1 MAARNINSSRAGKI
15 DNNITSVQCDGL
27 AVMKMVKHCHEESLS
42 NMDVAQGALLGLVVD
57 KRLEITN
64 CFPFPKS
71 SDETMDEEEY
81 QLEMMR
87 RLRRVNVDHFHVGW
101 YQSAD
106 VGNFLSHPLLE
117 SQYHYQTSI
126 EESVVVI
133 YDTQKSA
140 RGFLTLKAY
149 RLTPQAIAMYKD
161 GDFTPDALRQ
171 LKMGYE
177 HLFAE
182 VPIVI
187 KNSAL
192 TNIMMSELAEMIPEE
207 EGSHFLD
214 LGTAS
219 VLENQLRCLMDRVDE
234 LNQEASKFNKF
245 QQQVIRQEQEKHRML
260 AKNAQENQ
268 TRISKDEKPVSE
280 EEINK
285 LFKPLPVPSRI
296 NPMIVSGQINTYSQ
310 HISQFCSQSL
320 AKLYM
325 TQSLQAAKES
335 RQNNL

>member
-1 MAARNINSSRAGKI
+1 MCLTFAIFFDRFSWILI
-15 DNNITSVQCDGL
+15 IFCIFQ